1 MVRHAG
7 ERRLDRFSAAVRAPA
22 PHVMLSTVM
31 FVNGVR
37 LDIELTMPDP
47 RALFGLEPLPA
58 VEPSSRTALAIQG
71 SAAET

>member
-1 MVRHAG
+1 MRVSGASTA
-7 ERRLDRFSAAVRAPA
+7 SAPLSAPPA

-58 VEPSSRTALAIQG
+58 VEPSSRTALAFQG